1 MIGIELEKAVSLMLE
16 NIHEIT
22 DVEEVNLLEA
32 NGRVIAEDFYAPIS
46 NPPFDRSPLDG
57 YALKAYDTKG
67 ADRDNPVKLKV
78 IDEVFAGKFS
88 NKVLKNGEAIRI
100 MTGAKMPEGA
110 DCVIRQENTNEDM
123 EEAEIYEELSAH
135 DNHIFKGED
144 IVKGDL
150 LIKKGEV
157 LNYVHQGIIAS
168 MGKSSVKVIRKI
180 KTALFVTGDEVSSPG
195 KELSNGKIYDS
206 NLYLIYSRL
215 VEFRITPIFAEI
227 IGDKYEKVAERI
239 KKVMDEVD
247 IVITTGGVSVGK
259 KDILHEVI
267 PFIGADRIFWKVK
280 LKPGTPA
287 MFSIYR
293 NKPILSLSGNPFAAL
308 STFELLGRPVLS
320 KISGNFNINT
330 RTVTAV
336 MDSDFNKS
344 SKVRRFVRGLYED
357 GKIKLISNKHSSG
370 MLSSMNGCN
379 ALIDIKAGTAKL
391 SDGDDVSV
399 ILL

>member
-1 MIGIELEKAVSLMLE
+1 MLGIELEKAVSLMLE

-22 DVEEVNLLEA
+22 EVEEVNLLEA
-32 NGRVIAEDFYAPIS
+32 NGRVIAEGFYAPIS

-57 YALKAYDTKG
+57 YALKAYDTEG
-67 ADRDNPVKLKV
+67 ADGDNPVKLKV
-78 IDEVFAGKFS
+78 IDEVFAGGFS

-123 EEAEIYEELSAH
+123 KEAEIYEELSAH
-135 DNHIFKGED
+135 DNYIFKGED

-180 KTALFVTGDEVSSPG
+180 KAALFVTGDEVLSPG
-195 KELSNGKIYDS
+195 KDLSDGKIYDS

-215 VEFRITPIFAEI
+215 VEFGITPIFAEI

-267 PFIGADRIFWKVK
+267 HFLGADRIFWKVK

-344 SKVRRFVRGLYED
+344 SKVRRFIRGIYDNGIVRIQED
-357 GKIKLISNKHSSG
+357 NASG
-370 MLSSMNGCN
+370 QICSMMGCN
-379 ALIDIKAGTAKL
+379 CLIDISAGSRAVERKSEVKVVL
-391 SDGDDVSV
+391 M
-399 ILL
+399 

>member
-1 MIGIELEKAVSLMLE
+1 
-16 NIHEIT
+16 
-22 DVEEVNLLEA
+22 
-32 NGRVIAEDFYAPIS
+32 
-46 NPPFDRSPLDG
+46 
-57 YALKAYDTKG
+57 
-67 ADRDNPVKLKV
+67 
-78 IDEVFAGKFS
+78 
-88 NKVLKNGEAIRI
+88 
-100 MTGAKMPEGA
+100 
-110 DCVIRQENTNEDM
+110 
-123 EEAEIYEELSAH
+123 
-135 DNHIFKGED
+135 
-144 IVKGDL
+144 
-150 LIKKGEV
+150 
-157 LNYVHQGIIAS
+157 

-180 KTALFVTGDEVSSPG
+180 KAALFVTGDEVSSPG
-195 KELSNGKIYDS
+195 KDLSDGKIYDS

-215 VEFRITPIFAEI
+215 VEFGITPIFAEI
-227 IGDKYEKVAERI
+227 IEDKYEKVAERI
-239 KKVMDEVD
+239 KKVIDEVD

-259 KDILHEVI
+259 KDILHEAI
-267 PFIGADRIFWKVK
+267 PFLGADRIFWKVK

>member
-1 MIGIELEKAVSLMLE
+1 MVGIELEKAVSVMLE

-22 DVEEVNLLEA
+22 DAEEVNLLEA
-32 NGRVIAEDFYAPIS
+32 NGRVIAEGFYAPIS

-67 ADRDNPVKLKV
+67 AGRDNPIKLKV
-78 IDEVFAGKFS
+78 IDEVFAGEFS

-110 DCVIRQENTNEDM
+110 DCVVRQENTNEDM
-123 EEAEIYEELSAH
+123 EEVEIYKELSAH
-135 DNHIFKGED
+135 DNYIFKGED

-180 KTALFVTGDEVSSPG
+180 KAALFVTGDEVSSPG
-195 KELSNGKIYDS
+195 KDLSDGKIYDS

-215 VEFRITPIFAEI
+215 VEFGITPIFAEI
-227 IGDKYEKVAERI
+227 IEDKYEKVAERI
-239 KKVMDEVD
+239 KKVIDEVD

-259 KDILHEVI
+259 KDILHEAI
-267 PFIGADRIFWKVK
+267 PFLGADRIFWKVK